1 MQVKSEAEQCK
12 QREVKCRQKAN
23 EYLLFFFFY
32 FPVEINAAVCKHETS
47 HSKQHTENNTESKT
61 AVCCLILTQK
71 KLGKLCGGN
80 AEWKVKEKKKKGLEL
95 QKRKLFTLQ
104 FLLIWTLMYSFHQQ
118 ALSNQRNILPSKD
131 FLPVE
136 GKQKFEYLLMN
147 RTAKGRNISCSNSSM
162 RAANL
167 PVGSLGTQLC
177 TDQSRIWRCRDFPA
191 PKL

>member
-1 MQVKSEAEQCK
+1 M
-12 QREVKCRQKAN
+12 
-23 EYLLFFFFY
+23 
-32 FPVEINAAVCKHETS
+32 EINAAVCKHETS

-80 AEWKVKEKKKKGLEL
+80 AEWKVKEKKKKRTGIAEEKAIYSLVPTYL
-95 QKRKLFTLQ
+95 DSYVQ
-104 FLLIWTLMYSFHQQ
+104 FPSTSIIKSEKYC
-118 ALSNQRNILPSKD
+118 LPSKD

-147 RTAKGRNISCSNSSM
+147 RTAKGRNIPCSNSSM

>member
-80 AEWKVKEKKKKGLEL
+80 AEWKVKEKKKKDWNCRRE
-95 QKRKLFTLQ
+95 
-104 FLLIWTLMYSFHQQ
+104 S
-118 ALSNQRNILPSKD
+118 
-131 FLPVE
+131 
-136 GKQKFEYLLMN
+136 YLLF
-147 RTAKGRNISCSNSSM
+147 SSY
-162 RAANL
+162 L
-167 PVGSLGTQLC
+167 FGLLC
-177 TDQSRIWRCRDFPA
+177 TVSINKHYQIREIFSHLKISSQQ
-191 PKL
+191 KESKSLSIYL